1 MDKDALDAMT
11 ARAVAAYR
19 KTVLLTSSQKRDF
32 LDAFADKLKAAR
44 AEILSANAEDLQ
56 HARELGRPQRLLD
69 RLAISENQFDRMLR
83 RIRDV
88 AAIADIMGQTASSW
102 VRPNRLD
109 IRRIRVPVGVICVC
123 CESRP
128 FVFPLTVAMCFKT
141 NNVMVFATD
150 TEGTRTVR
158 AFERVVK
165 ACEELPGF
173 PKDAIQLLS
182 EASHLEACRYLT
194 SLDRSYDLAIL
205 RGSQDFVAEVS
216 QYARIPV
223 FKRCGRLCH
232 VYVDCNHLEGT
243 ENKIVETDLT
253 MAVQVT
259 IASRCYL
266 PDSCTSASV
275 VLVHRDIAPRFLE
288 VFQTAA
294 TQHGLHLKADARAK
308 AFLPDATPAEP
319 ADFTNPSLE
328 KTELAIGIV
337 DSEEE
342 AIERINTNGSAL
354 SDTIVT
360 GSETAKQLFFSGVD
374 SAVVYAN
381 ASTCFTN
388 GSEFGMGADIGIS
401 TDKLDVRGP
410 IGLEALTSLKFVVR
424 GAGQTRGGG

>member
-1 MDKDALDAMT
+1 MEKDALDAMT

-32 LDAFADKLKAAR
+32 LEAFADKLKAAR
-44 AEILSANAEDLQ
+44 ADILSANAEDLQ

-69 RLAISENQFDRMLR
+69 RLSISENQFDRMIR

-88 AAIADIMGQTASSW
+88 AAIADIVGQTASSW

-141 NNVMVFATD
+141 NNVVVFATD
-150 TEGTRTVR
+150 TEGARTIR
-158 AFERVVK
+158 AFEDVVR

-182 EASHLEACRYLT
+182 EPGHLETCRYLT

-205 RGSQDFVAEVS
+205 RGSQDFVTEIS
-216 QYARIPV
+216 RQARIPV
-223 FKRCGRLCH
+223 FKRGGRLCH
-232 VYVDCNHLEGT
+232 VYVDCNHLEGA
-243 ENKIVETDLT
+243 ENKIVETDLS

-259 IASRCYL
+259 IASRCHM
-266 PDSCTSASV
+266 PDSCSSISV
-275 VLVHRDIAPRFLE
+275 VLVHRDIAPRFLAA
-288 VFQTAA
+288 FRTAA
-294 TQHGLHLKADARAK
+294 TQYSLQLKADARAH
-308 AFLPDATPAEP
+308 AFLPDATLAEP
-319 ADFTNPSLE
+319 ADFTNPAID

-342 AIERINTNGSAL
+342 AIERINANGSAL

-360 GSETAKQLFFSGVD
+360 GSEEAKRLFFSGVD

-388 GSEFGMGADIGIS
+388 GSEFGMGADLGIS

-424 GAGQTRGGG
+424 GSGQTRGGG